1 MEEQPFPMLTRGAGI
16 NTRSVARLKEF
27 YLHLFRKYR
36 VPLSIET
43 DVLPAHI
50 NIALNREGV
59 ELQFNQS
66 YRSEVTTVPLG
77 LHYITS

>member
-1 MEEQPFPMLTRGAGI
+1 MNERILVSFTKNRPV
-16 NTRSVARLKEF
+16 S
-27 YLHLFRKYR
+27 
-36 VPLSIET
+36 LSIKT
-43 DVLPAHI
+43 DVLPFQS

-59 ELQFNQS
+59 KLPFNQS